1 MNRRIRLQP
10 IKRAFCIAAILG
22 GGLLLVGQY
31 ITDQFSSVQML
42 HWAPPALIPFFGLL
56 SIVLGDTKSLR
67 TISGIFCLITVMHWC
82 IHDWKPKKTKDRPT
96 QSITFMHWTVEEID
110 ESRAQTTLQ
119 VARNFET
126 DFLCMVNINTVLRL
140 PWKEQLSHL
149 PYQKVQWPFLFASRW
164 PMTCEIVLRENHTVK
179 HPLNIAR
186 GSIDHPDGIITF
198 VALDCPSDPNLS
210 RMGTSHR
217 IREALGASAEDWVFG
232 DFNCPRNAASI
243 QQAFPHHTHA
253 FDRAGN
259 GPVATWPAR
268 FPMLHLDH
276 LLLNN
281 KWTCLQYGTRRP
293 GVGDHL
299 PQRAQLIRATHEFEL
314 KSSEISGRRR

>member
-1 MNRRIRLQP
+1 MLV
-10 IKRAFCIAAILG
+10 

-31 ITDQFSSVQML
+31 VTDQFSSFQML
-42 HWAPPALIPFFGLL
+42 HWAPTALIPIFGLL
-56 SIVLGDTKSLR
+56 SVLLGVTKPLR
-67 TISGIFCLITVMHWC
+67 RTGGLFCLISVMHWC
-82 IHDWKPKKTKDRPT
+82 IHDWKPQTARDHSP
-96 QSITFMHWTVEEID
+96 QSITFVHWTVEEID
-110 ESRAQTTLQ
+110 EDRAQATLQ
-119 VARNFET
+119 AASDFET

-140 PWKEQLSHL
+140 PWKEQLNHL

-164 PMTCEIVLRENHTVK
+164 PLSCEIVLRENHTVT

-186 GSIDHPDGIITF
+186 GAIEHPEGTITF
-198 VALDCPSDPNLS
+198 VALDCPSDPSLS

-217 IREALGASAEDWVFG
+217 IREALGDAEEDWIFG

-253 FDRAGN
+253 FDRSGN
-259 GPVATWPAR
+259 GPVVTWPAR

-276 LLLNN
+276 LLLN
-281 KWTCLQYGTRRP
+281 KGWTCLEYGTHRP

-299 PQRAQLIRATHEFEL
+299 PQRAQLVRTTRELDIR
-314 KSSEISGRRR
+314 SSEFSGTRR